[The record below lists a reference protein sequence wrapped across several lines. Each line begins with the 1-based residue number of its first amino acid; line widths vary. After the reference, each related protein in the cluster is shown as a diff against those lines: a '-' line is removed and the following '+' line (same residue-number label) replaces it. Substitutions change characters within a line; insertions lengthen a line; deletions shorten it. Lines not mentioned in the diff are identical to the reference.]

1 MKEAIIVDLED
12 TLSDTDH
19 RKHLWPE
26 QGSQEEAF
34 NAWNE
39 GLVDDPPTSL
49 IPIIQSLS
57 KKYEIIICTAKPIK
71 YRTIIYNW
79 LKKELGWEPAFV
91 FMRSEAEMNL
101 SSPEYKNNTLSHI
114 IRELKF
120 RVILAIDDRKD
131 VCNMNINRGIYTWL
145 YEKNTIIIPP
155 GIKKLLDEINH
166 FTMKKTDYSKPPN
179 AGDILINAAKIF
191 KAKDKE
197 YVNSYHEFGD
207 LCLSLFPEGI
217 ELKTAEEMN
226 RWAVLELMLVK
237 IQRYCHHFL
246 EGGHKDSLDD
256 LIVYSSMLQELDNL
270 TKEAK

>member
-1 MKEAIIVDLED
+1 M
-12 TLSDTDH
+12 T
-19 RKHLWPE
+19 
-26 QGSQEEAF
+26 
-34 NAWNE
+34 
-39 GLVDDPPTSL
+39 
-49 IPIIQSLS
+49 

-79 LKKELGWEPAFV
+79 LKKELGWEPAFI
-91 FMRSEAEMNL
+91 FMRGESEMNL
-101 SSPEYKNNTLSHI
+101 SSPKLKNKVLSYIIKDLKYKI
-114 IRELKF
+114 I
-120 RVILAIDDRKD
+120 IAIDDRKD
-131 VCNMNINRGIYTWL
+131 VCDMNINQGIYTWL
-145 YEKNTIIIPP
+145 YEKNKISIPLV
-155 GIKKLLDEINH
+155 IQKLLNEINH
-166 FTMKKTDYSKPPN
+166 CTMKKTDYSKPPN

-256 LIVYSSMLQELDNL
+256 LIVYSSMLQELDSL
-270 TKEAK
+270 IKSDT